1 MDYGQKDLIGVL
13 LRRLQE
19 QGLIAEESLQE
30 ALGRLQAADALPELL
45 RYPSDWVEEA
55 SVDEYFTDS
64 QPTAPREDH
73 L

>member
-30 ALGRLQAADALPELL
+30 ALGRLQATDALPELL